1 MIAPPT
7 PAVDAPTPY
16 PLRRFAH
23 DAMACT
29 FELYLIEEDAK
40 YAWQAAEAAF
50 AEADRLEQ
58 ELSRFVAT
66 SDIARVNALTAGEE
80 TCVGIEAFE
89 CLQLAERLFVE
100 TGGAFDVTFGSQVA
114 AAHPGAAHDAQ
125 TDAGAAGEPP
135 RRPTMHRLEFDPQR
149 RCVGLRAGAIRID
162 LGGIG
167 KGYAIDQM
175 VTILRDW
182 SIAAGL
188 IHAGQSSVYALG
200 SPPQAAGWR
209 VALRDPVAHEQ
220 TLGSVHLKDA
230 ALSGSGRLLHGEHI
244 VDPATGRPVGGVS
257 GAWARAG
264 SAAVSDALATAFMVM
279 SPEQVERYCRQH
291 ADVAA
296 ILAPQGAR
304 QRELLCFG
312 TEIQR

>member
-1 MIAPPT
+1 MITPPKQ
-7 PAVDAPTPY
+7 AVDARTPY
-16 PLRRFAH
+16 PLHRFAH

-29 FELYLIEEDAK
+29 FELYLVEEDAK

-50 AEADRLEQ
+50 AEADRLER
-58 ELSRFVAT
+58 ELSRFVPT
-66 SDIARVNALTAGEE
+66 SDIARINTLSAGRA
-80 TCVGIEAFE
+80 TRVGIDAFE
-89 CLQLAERLFVE
+89 CLQQAIRLYVE
-100 TGGAFDVTFGSQVA
+100 TGGAFDVTFGSQINRAFGGQSEA
-114 AAHPGAAHDAQ
+114 A
-125 TDAGAAGEPP
+125 
-135 RRPTMHRLEFDPQR
+135 RYPTMHLLQCDR
-149 RCVGLRAGAIRID
+149 RQHEVGVQATGVRID

-175 VTILRDW
+175 VTLLREW
-182 SIAAGL
+182 SISSGL

-200 SPPQAAGWR
+200 SPPEAAAWR
-209 VALRDPVAHEQ
+209 VALRDPARHEQ
-220 TLGSVHLKDA
+220 TLGSVELEDA
-230 ALSGSGRLLHGEHI
+230 ALSGSGRRLHGEHI
-244 VDPATGRPVGGVS
+244 IDPATGRPVGGVS
-257 GAWARAG
+257 GAWARAK

-279 SPEQVERYCRQH
+279 PPQQVERYCRQH

>member
-7 PAVDAPTPY
+7 QAVDARTPY
-16 PLRRFAH
+16 PLRRYAH

-29 FELYLIEEDAK
+29 FELYLVEEDAK

-58 ELSRFVAT
+58 ELSRFVPT
-66 SDIARVNALTAGEE
+66 SDIARINALPPGQSLR
-80 TCVGIEAFE
+80 VGIDAFE
-89 CLQLAERLFVE
+89 CLQQAIRLYVE
-100 TGGAFDVTFGSQVA
+100 TGGAFDVTFGSEID
-114 AAHPGAAHDAQ
+114 G
-125 TDAGAAGEPP
+125 GRKSESE
-135 RRPTMHRLEFDPQR
+135 RFPTMHLLECDARLHEAT
-149 RCVGLRAGAIRID
+149 VRAAGVRID

-200 SPPQAAGWR
+200 SPPQAVAWR
-209 VALRDPVAHEQ
+209 VALRDPVAHEE
-220 TLGSVHLKDA
+220 TLGSVELKDA
-230 ALSGSGRLLHGEHI
+230 ALSGSGRRLHGEHI
-244 VDPATGRPVGGVS
+244 IDPATGRSVGGVS
-257 GAWARAG
+257 GAWARATF
-264 SAAVSDALATAFMVM
+264 AAVSDALATAFMVM
-279 SPEQVERYCRQH
+279 PPEQVKRYCRQH

-296 ILAPQGAR
+296 ILAPQAFEGLGAR
-304 QRELLCFG
+304 RFG
-312 TEIQR
+312 TGIQLLKHDDEPG

>member
-1 MIAPPT
+1 MIAPPAQ
-7 PAVDAPTPY
+7 AVDARTPY

-29 FELYLIEEDAK
+29 FELYLVEEDAK

-58 ELSRFVAT
+58 ELSRFVPT
-66 SDIARVNALTAGEE
+66 SDVARINALSAGQVIR
-80 TCVGIEAFE
+80 VGIDAFE
-89 CLQLAERLFVE
+89 CLQQAIRLYVE
-100 TGGAFDVTFGSQVA
+100 TGGAFDVTVGSQINRA
-114 AAHPGAAHDAQ
+114 LGQ
-125 TDAGAAGEPP
+125 QSEPA
-135 RRPTMHRLEFDPQR
+135 RYPTMHLLQCDPRQHE
-149 RCVGLRAGAIRID
+149 VGVQAAGVQID

-175 VTILRDW
+175 VKILRDW
-182 SIAAGL
+182 SIRVGL
-188 IHAGQSSVYALG
+188 VHAGQSSVYALG
-200 SPPQAAGWR
+200 SPPQAAAWR
-209 VALRDPVAHEQ
+209 VALRDPANHEQ
-220 TLGSVHLKDA
+220 TLGSVELKDA

-244 VDPATGRPVGGVS
+244 IDPVTGRPVGGVS
-257 GAWARAG
+257 GAWARATF
-264 SAAVSDALATAFMVM
+264 AAVSDALATAFMVM
-279 SPEQVERYCRQH
+279 PLEQVERYCRQH

-312 TEIQR
+312 TGIQR

>member
-7 PAVDAPTPY
+7 QAVDARTPY

-29 FELYLIEEDAK
+29 FELYLVEEDAK

-58 ELSRFVAT
+58 ELSRFVPT
-66 SDIARVNALTAGEE
+66 SDVARINALPPGQSLR
-80 TCVGIEAFE
+80 VGIDAFE
-89 CLQLAERLFVE
+89 CLQQAIRLYVE
-100 TGGAFDVTFGSQVA
+100 TGGAFDVTFGSEIDHERQS
-114 AAHPGAAHDAQ
+114 
-125 TDAGAAGEPP
+125 ESE
-135 RRPTMHRLEFDPQR
+135 RFPTMHLLECDARLHD
-149 RCVGLRAGAIRID
+149 VTVRAAGVQID

-175 VTILRDW
+175 VTTLRDW

-188 IHAGQSSVYALG
+188 IHAGQSSAYALG
-200 SPPQAAGWR
+200 SPPQAACWR
-209 VALRDPVAHEQ
+209 VALRDPATHEQ
-220 TLGSVHLKDA
+220 TLGSIELKDA

-244 VDPATGRPVGGVS
+244 IDPATGRPVGGVS
-257 GAWARAG
+257 GAWARAA

-279 SPEQVERYCRQH
+279 PPEQVERYCRQH